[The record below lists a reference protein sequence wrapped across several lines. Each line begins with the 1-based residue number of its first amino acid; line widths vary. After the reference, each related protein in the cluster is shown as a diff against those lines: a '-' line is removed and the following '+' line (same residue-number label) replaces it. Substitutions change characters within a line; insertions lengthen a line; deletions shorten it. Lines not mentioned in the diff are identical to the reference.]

1 MYTEHCT
8 CIQAFWIK
16 CAARKL
22 IPLLARC
29 SLPLYDT
36 NAGFVCLTALGTSNG
51 GLEGDF
57 WRATLSDLA
66 EAAIWISEHHALFR
80 SYQIKQ
86 NQRCYTARLKYC
98 NYLLRADIFVYIT
111 VVFAIIIIS
120 LQIFSNQIPTA
131 FRKIFLIWLIKQNM
145 YRSYLLIKTQMSS
158 FQLIK

>member
-1 MYTEHCT
+1 MVFLLSALLWKKNPDQIKIMKEFLSTKSKLLLLLHSYFTCT
-8 CIQAFWIK
+8 LNIAHVHCIQAFWIK

-22 IPLLARC
+22 IPLLAPC

-98 NYLLRADIFVYIT
+98 NYLLCTDIFVYIT

-120 LQIFSNQIPTA
+120 L
-131 FRKIFLIWLIKQNM
+131 
-145 YRSYLLIKTQMSS
+145 
-158 FQLIK
+158 

>member
-1 MYTEHCT
+1 MKKKPRSNKNYERVPFNEIETSPSIALLFHMYTEHCT

-36 NAGFVCLTALGTSNG
+36 NAGFICLTALGTSNG

-57 WRATLSDLA
+57 WWATLSDLA

-120 LQIFSNQIPTA
+120 L
-131 FRKIFLIWLIKQNM
+131 
-145 YRSYLLIKTQMSS
+145 
-158 FQLIK
+158 

>member
-1 MYTEHCT
+1 MVFLLSALLWKKNPRSNKNYESSFQLNRNFFSYCTLISHVHWTICCT

-22 IPLLARC
+22 IPLLARF

-57 WRATLSDLA
+57 CRATLSDLA

-98 NYLLRADIFVYIT
+98 KYLLRADIFVYIT

-120 LQIFSNQIPTA
+120 L
-131 FRKIFLIWLIKQNM
+131 
-145 YRSYLLIKTQMSS
+145 
-158 FQLIK
+158 